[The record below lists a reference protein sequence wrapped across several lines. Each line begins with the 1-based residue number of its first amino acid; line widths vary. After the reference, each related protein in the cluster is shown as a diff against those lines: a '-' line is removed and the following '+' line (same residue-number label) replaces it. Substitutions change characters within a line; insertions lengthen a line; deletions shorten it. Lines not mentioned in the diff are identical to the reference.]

1 MISQPPPVE
10 STPEIWENIS
20 RHVEARMDSVDLSVL
35 KTLRDW
41 QAGDLP
47 LWLVTVVE
55 TFGSSP
61 RPPGAMLA
69 LRGDGQAAGSVS
81 GGCIEDDLVLRAK
94 RGELPAGR
102 CEVIS
107 FGVTK
112 EEAKRFRLPCGGMI
126 CVVVEPVQKQDWV
139 GQVLNLVHAHR
150 LVGRTLHLATL
161 QVELHDAGRGD
172 NISFDGTTLV
182 TVHGPR
188 WRMLIIG
195 AGQTS
200 AYLARMAQALDYQVY
215 ICDPRA
221 GMRAT
226 WDVPDT
232 ILMGG
237 MPDDAVTALQAD
249 SATVIIALTHDP
261 KLDDM
266 ALLEALKSPAFYVGA
281 LGSRT
286 NNAKRRER
294 LAMFDLTPQE
304 IARLHGPVGLRIG
317 SRTPP
322 EIAVSI
328 LAHLIA
334 VRNQVA
340 GRNQAAGPNQS
351 VEAACASQIINTV
364 QAITNQNQTGNRAQP
379 NNQEVCS

>member
-1 MISQPPPVE
+1 
-10 STPEIWENIS
+10 
-20 RHVEARMDSVDLSVL
+20 MDSVDLSVL
-35 KTLRDW
+35 KSLREW
-41 QAGDLP
+41 QAGELP

-69 LRGDGQAAGSVS
+69 LRGDGQAVGSVS

-94 RGELPAGR
+94 RGELPLDR
-102 CEVIS
+102 CEVIT

-112 EEAKRFRLPCGGMI
+112 EEARRFRLPCGGVI
-126 CVVVEPVQKQDWV
+126 RVVVEPVQIREPVQNQNWV
-139 GQVLNLVHAHR
+139 ERVLQRVHAHR
-150 LVGRTLHLATL
+150 LVKRTLHFDSL
-161 QVELHDAGRGD
+161 QVELDDASRSD
-172 NISFDGTTLV
+172 NISFDGTTLI

-200 AYLARMAQALDYQVY
+200 TYLARMAQALDYEVFV
-215 ICDPRA
+215 CDPRA
-221 GMRAT
+221 DMRAT

-232 ILMGG
+232 TLISE
-237 MPDDAVTALQAD
+237 MPDDAVLALQAD
-249 SATVIIALTHDP
+249 NSTVIIALTHDP

-281 LGSRT
+281 LGSKA

-294 LAMFDLTPQE
+294 LGMFDLTAEE
-304 IARLHGPVGLRIG
+304 INRLHGPVGLSIG

-328 LAHLIA
+328 LAQLIST
-334 VRNQVA
+334 RNQPAKSDQAVHSF
-340 GRNQAAGPNQS
+340 NQVQSGKQTKPNK
-351 VEAACASQIINTV
+351 
-364 QAITNQNQTGNRAQP
+364 
-379 NNQEVCS
+379 QEVCS

>member
-1 MISQPPPVE
+1 
-10 STPEIWENIS
+10 
-20 RHVEARMDSVDLSVL
+20 MDSVDLSVL
-35 KTLRDW
+35 KTLREW

-69 LRGDGQAAGSVS
+69 LRGDGLAVGSVS

-94 RGELPAGR
+94 RGELPADR
-102 CEVIS
+102 CGVLT
-107 FGVTK
+107 FGVTR
-112 EEAKRFRLPCGGMI
+112 EEAKRFRLPCGGVI
-126 CVVVEPVQKQDWV
+126 RVVVEPLRNTDWV
-139 GQVLNLVHAHR
+139 EQVLQLVHAHR
-150 LVGRTLHLATL
+150 LVRRTLHFDSL
-161 QVELHDAGRGD
+161 QVELHDAGRSD
-172 NISFDGTTLV
+172 NISFDGATLV

-200 AYLARMAQALDYQVY
+200 AYLARMAQALDYQVFV
-215 ICDPRA
+215 CDPRA
-221 GMRAT
+221 EMRHT

-232 ILMGG
+232 TLISG
-237 MPDDAVTALQAD
+237 MPDDAVLALQAD
-249 SATVIIALTHDP
+249 NATVVIALTHDP

-281 LGSRT
+281 LGSLA
-286 NNAKRRER
+286 NNNKRRER
-294 LAMFDLTPQE
+294 LAMFDLTPEE
-304 IARLHGPVGLRIG
+304 IARLHGPVGLNIG

-328 LAHLIA
+328 LAHLISL
-334 VRNQVA
+334 RNQSA
-340 GRNQAAGPNQS
+340 
-351 VEAACASQIINTV
+351 EAACAARIVNAV
-364 QAITNQNQTGNRAQP
+364 QAINQDQIGNQDQTGNQAQP

>member
-1 MISQPPPVE
+1 
-10 STPEIWENIS
+10 
-20 RHVEARMDSVDLSVL
+20 MDSVDLSVL
-35 KTLRDW
+35 KTLHEW
-41 QAGDLP
+41 QATDQS

-69 LRGDGQAAGSVS
+69 LRGDGQAVGSVS

-94 RGELPAGR
+94 RGELPNDR
-102 CEVIS
+102 CEVLT

-112 EEAKRFRLPCGGMI
+112 EEARRFRLPCGGVI
-126 CVVVEPVQKQDWV
+126 RVTVEPAQNRDWV
-139 GQVLNLVHAHR
+139 AQLLQLVQAHR
-150 LVGRTLHLATL
+150 LVRRTLRFDT
-161 QVELHDAGRGD
+161 QQIELDDAGRTD
-172 NISFDGTTLV
+172 SISFDGSTLV

-200 AYLARMAQALDYQVY
+200 AYLARMAQALDYEVHV
-215 ICDPRA
+215 CDPRA
-221 GMRAT
+221 EMRAT

-232 ILMGG
+232 LLSGA
-237 MPDDAVTALQAD
+237 MPDDAVIALQPD
-249 SATVIIALTHDP
+249 SATAIIALTHDP

-281 LGSRT
+281 LGSQA

-294 LAMFDLTPQE
+294 LALFDLTAQE
-304 IARLHGPVGLRIG
+304 IERLHGPVGLRIG

-340 GRNQAAGPNQS
+340 GRNQPAKSAGATRNGNQIQPPNQIQS
-351 VEAACASQIINTV
+351 
-364 QAITNQNQTGNRAQP
+364 GK
-379 NNQEVCS
+379 QEVCS